1 MTADEIRKAHEQ
13 SQIIV
18 NITTKERYVVHLI
31 CMMRMAPGQWVDAAL
46 YKKLSDG
53 TSVYGGQKFVRA
65 IDEFDNFVVENS

>member
-1 MTADEIRKAHEQ
+1 
-13 SQIIV
+13 
-18 NITTKERYVVHLI
+18 
-31 CMMRMAPGQWVDAAL
+31 MMRMAPGQWVDAAL